1 MEQKLQNPVSMDV
14 WLKQIR
20 PVEITGEKAT
30 LSVPSAFYWEIIRA
44 KFYNVIKSSL
54 EEAIGFPIAVEIVV
68 DAERDK
74 EDIPSL
80 RPELSISTLS
90 LNEEYTFENFVVGNS
105 NRFAH
110 AACQAVANNPA
121 KAYNPL
127 FLYGGVGLGK
137 THLMHAIG
145 HFIQDHFP
153 NMRMLYLPSEM
164 FTNELVSAIKNNKNV
179 EFRNR

>member
-1 MEQKLQNPVSMDV
+1 MAAVKELWNRCMVIMEQKLQNPVSMDV

-74 EDIPSL
+74 EDIPPFGPSC
-80 RPELSISTLS
+80 P
-90 LNEEYTFENFVVGNS
+90 F
-105 NRFAH
+105 H
-110 AACQAVANNPA
+110 
-121 KAYNPL
+121 PL
-127 FLYGGVGLGK
+127 AQRGV
-137 THLMHAIG
+137 HL
-145 HFIQDHFP
+145 
-153 NMRMLYLPSEM
+153 
-164 FTNELVSAIKNNKNV
+164 
-179 EFRNR
+179 